1 VNLHAPALLVIDVQ
15 HEYFDPE
22 SPLVI
27 PDGPAVLLRLS
38 ELMSAFREAE
48 AAIIHVHHQEAAE
61 AEVFAAGSEN
71 VVPMAEVA
79 PLPGEP
85 VVVKSMP
92 GAFDGTDLDA
102 VLEENGAKTLVVA
115 GFMTHMCCD
124 STAREAQG
132 RGYEVLF
139 LSDGT
144 ATRDLVAPSGRLI
157 PHADVHETV
166 LAAHAD
172 GISTVTDVRS
182 VRDALG

>member
-1 VNLHAPALLVIDVQ
+1 MTVHAPALLIIDVQ

-38 ELMSAFREAE
+38 ELLASFRDAE
-48 AAIIHVHHQEAAE
+48 ATIVHVHHEEAPD
-61 AEVFAAGSEN
+61 AEVFAAGGKN
-71 VVPMAEVA
+71 VAPMPEVA

-85 VVVKSMP
+85 VVVKSLP
-92 GAFDGTDLDA
+92 GAFDGTDLDE
-102 VLEENGAKTLVVA
+102 VLEQNGAKTLVIA

-124 STAREAQG
+124 STARAAQG

-144 ATRDLVAPSGRLI
+144 ATRDLESPGGRTI
-157 PHADVHETV
+157 PHAEVHETV

-172 GISTVTDVRS
+172 GISIVTDVRS

>member
-1 VNLHAPALLVIDVQ
+1 VNVQSPALLVIDVQ
-15 HEYFDPE
+15 HEYFDPA
-22 SPLVI
+22 SPLLI
-27 PDGPAVLLRLS
+27 PDGPVVLLRLS
-38 ELMSAFREAE
+38 ELLSTFRDAE
-48 AAIIHVHHQEAAE
+48 ATIVHVHHQDGPD

-71 VVPMAEVA
+71 VVPMPEVA

-85 VVVKSMP
+85 VVVKGMP
-92 GAFDGTDLDA
+92 GAFDGTNLDA
-102 VLEENGAKTLVVA
+102 VLENDGAKTLVIA

-132 RGYEVLF
+132 RGYDVLF

-157 PHADVHETV
+157 RHSDVHETV